1 MEKWPKRFSYEEPP
15 PSPSSSPA
23 PNFPCKVK
31 WSRNAYTKPRRLL
44 SPLTPP
50 SPLLPFLLSLFHY
63 PPLSPSSLTH
73 PFDFSLVSLPSSL
86 TRPFPFL
93 LSPLPYS
100 LTRPISLFPFFA
112 YTKSGNGGRRMKER
126 GKGEGWKVKK
136 LGKEERKGRWRKRK
150 TLCLGHSNYI
160 KYPCLHG
167 RKEEEEE
174 RGGRRGRGEIPP
186 LKRLGYI

>member
-50 SPLLPFLLSLFHY
+50 SPLLPFLLSLFHH

-100 LTRPISLFPFFA
+100 LTRPISLFPFFRLH
-112 YTKSGNGGRRMKER
+112 KIWEWGKKDEGEREGRRVKGEEIRER
-126 GKGEGWKVKK
+126 GEKG
-136 LGKEERKGRWRKRK
+136 
-150 TLCLGHSNYI
+150 
-160 KYPCLHG
+160 
-167 RKEEEEE
+167 
-174 RGGRRGRGEIPP
+174 
-186 LKRLGYI
+186 